1 MFKTRIHIIKATT
14 LAMLLA
20 VALPALS
27 HEIAPTELEDGE
39 PLIVDAQS
47 GLNLRP
53 LPNSGIVGVIPDKS
67 TIFATG
73 PAERH
78 RTGRAGLRYWAPVR
92 FQTENGEWISGWVL
106 LKHTN
111 TSSNSHESPTN
122 PVTQIDDR
130 IIFTDADDSDGVEKA
145 VTQEPAPVEA
155 QKEAAET
162 ATLTVRVSSVARLR
176 AGSGT
181 RHGIISRLTNGTKL
195 KILGKPQGNW
205 IPVSVEGTD
214 KKGWIHISLL
224 TAQGEFN
231 PYEIAQDHEKSA
243 EEARSEITASL
254 EDQSTEAGFNETCD
268 GSPGCRNSGKSQMAV
283 EEDEDEPVSGKG
295 YVRPISGGRISSNFG
310 RRTDPLTGQRGASHG
325 GLDFALPV
333 GTPVKASRGGTVV
346 QVKSGCKVGSRRCG
360 GGWGNHVII
369 DHGNGIRTVYAH
381 LSSVNVSV
389 GERVN
394 QSELIAKSGNSGRTS
409 GPNMHL
415 EVHKNGIKQNP
426 RTYLGI

>member
-1 MFKTRIHIIKATT
+1 MLENRTHTIKATT

-20 VALPALS
+20 MALPTWS
-27 HEIAPTELEDGE
+27 HELAPSELEDGE
-39 PLIVDAQS
+39 PLIVDAPS

-53 LPNSGIVGVIPDKS
+53 LPNSGVVGVIPDKS

-92 FQTENGEWISGWVL
+92 FQAENGEWISGWVL
-106 LKHTN
+106 LKHTS
-111 TSSNSHESPTN
+111 TSASFHESPTN
-122 PVTQIDDR
+122 SVTQIDDR
-130 IIFTDADDSDGVEKA
+130 IIFTEADDRDGVEKA

-162 ATLTVRVSSVARLR
+162 AILTVRVSSVARLR
-176 AGSGT
+176 AGPGT
-181 RHGIISRLTNGTKL
+181 RHGILSRLTNETKV
-195 KILGKPQGNW
+195 KILGKPLGNW
-205 IPVSVEGTD
+205 IPVSVEGTNQ
-214 KKGWIHISLL
+214 KGWMHISLL
-224 TAQGEFN
+224 TAQGAFN
-231 PYEIAQDHEKSA
+231 PFEIAQDHEKSA

-254 EDQSTEAGFNETCD
+254 EDGETEAGFNETCD
-268 GSPGCRNSGKSQMAV
+268 GSPGCRNSGKSKIAV
-283 EEDEDEPVSGKG
+283 GEDEDEPVSGKG
-295 YVRPISGGRISSNFG
+295 YVRPVSGGRISSNFG
-310 RRTDPLTGQRGASHG
+310 RRKDPLTGQGASHG
-325 GLDFALPV
+325 GLDFAVPV
-333 GTPVKASRGGTVV
+333 GTSVKASRSGTVV
-346 QVKSGCKVGSRRCG
+346 QIKSGCNVGNRKCG
-360 GGWGNHVII
+360 GGWGNHVIV

-389 GERVN
+389 GERVDQN
-394 QSELIAKSGNSGRTS
+394 EIIAKSGNSGRTS